1 MRNAALD
8 HHFNEEKYQ
17 LCRSRMII
25 YSVFLA
31 IFLSIGI
38 FLCHNLVKRID
49 VAPIK
54 YCDSGSVDY
63 RVYLKE
69 NEFYSEAFLPKGMSY
84 PTTAIDYI
92 EFNYNYIFNIDDLTN
107 MDFDYEILGDLII
120 ENNTTKV
127 TALKN
132 TYTLVDHKSKQLN
145 GSNEIVIN
153 EKFKVDYTEY
163 NTFANKYRTT
173 YGVDANSYLK
183 VYMKIKRNTID
194 GSKYTLDSGKDTII
208 LNQVNIPL
216 SERQI
221 EMKIDTQ
228 NNKTCEELKF
238 SDKQYINYTNLSFA
252 LLCVA
257 ISLYLIKKIR
267 YTYKRMLRRRS
278 IYDQYINKLLKEY
291 DRLIVV
297 TKTLID
303 FRKYNIIKVPE
314 FEELLDVRDNLKVPI
329 NYYCYIKHYK
339 GILYIKNED
348 DIYALFL
355 SSEMLEKDK

>member
-1 MRNAALD
+1 MRNATID

-17 LCRSRMII
+17 ICRARVII
-25 YSVFLA
+25 FSIFLA
-31 IFLSIGI
+31 IFLGIGI
-38 FLCHNLVKRID
+38 FLCHNVVKRTQF
-49 VAPIK
+49 APVK
-54 YCDSGSVDY
+54 YCDTGSQDY

-69 NEFYSEAFLPKGMSY
+69 NEFYSDEFLPKGMAY

-92 EFNYNYIFNIDDLTN
+92 EFNYNYIFNIDDIAT
-107 MDFDYEILGDLII
+107 MDFEYEILGDLVI
-120 ENNTTKV
+120 ENNSTKK
-127 TALKN
+127 TSLKE
-132 TYTLVDHKSKQLN
+132 THTLVEAKSKSLK

-153 EKFKVDYTEY
+153 EKFKVDYAEY
-163 NTFANKYRTT
+163 NTFANKYRTFYAMDT
-173 YGVDANSYLK
+173 NSYLK
-183 VYMKIKRNTID
+183 VYMKVKRNTID
-194 GSKYTLDSGKDTII
+194 GSKYTLKNDTIKI
-208 LNQVNIPL
+208 NEVSIPL
-216 SERQI
+216 SERAI
-221 EMKIDTQ
+221 EMNIDSQ
-228 NNKTCEELKF
+228 NNKVCDEISF
-238 SDKQYINYTNLSFA
+238 SETQTINYTNLGIA
-252 LLCVA
+252 VLCIA
-257 ISLYLIKKIR
+257 ISLYLTKKLI

-314 FEELLDVRDNLKVPI
+314 FDELLDVRDNLKVPI
-329 NYYCYIKHYK
+329 NYYCYVKHYK

>member
-17 LCRSRMII
+17 LCKTRMII

-173 YGVDANSYLK
+173 YGLDANSYLK

-194 GSKYTLDSGKDTII
+194 GSKYTLESTKDTII

-252 LLCVA
+252 LLCIA

-278 IYDQYINKLLKEY
+278 IYDQYVNKLLKEY
-291 DRLIVV
+291 DRLIAESG
-297 TKTLID
+297 TLIALD
-303 FRKYNIIKVPE
+303 NKEIININK
-314 FEELLDVRDNLKVPI
+314 FTELLDIHDNLQIPI
-329 NYYCYIKHYK
+329 MYYEVKEHELSYFYINH
-339 GILYIKNED
+339 ND
-348 DIYALFL
+348 VIYLFTVDAN
-355 SSEMLEKDK
+355 EKDKKK